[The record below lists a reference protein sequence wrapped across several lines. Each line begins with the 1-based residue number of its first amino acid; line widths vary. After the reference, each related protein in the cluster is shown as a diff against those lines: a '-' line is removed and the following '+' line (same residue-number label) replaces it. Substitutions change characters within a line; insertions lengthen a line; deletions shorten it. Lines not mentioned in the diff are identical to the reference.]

1 MIALVQRVNSASV
14 SINSKVY
21 SKIDKG
27 VLVLLGIIK
36 SDTHEDSEYII
47 RKLINLRLFPSDS
60 SNLDISVQNENA
72 SILVISNFTLS
83 GITRSGNRPDFSN
96 AMSSEKAKIIY
107 EKFLA
112 KLEQEHPLIKTG
124 VFGEEM
130 EVELNNW
137 GPLTLSIDSKDR
149 KAPRSSF

>member
-1 MIALVQRVNSASV
+1 
-14 SINSKVY
+14 
-21 SKIDKG
+21 
-27 VLVLLGIIK
+27 
-36 SDTHEDSEYII
+36 
-47 RKLINLRLFPSDS
+47 
-60 SNLDISVQNENA
+60 
-72 SILVISNFTLS
+72 LS

-107 EKFLA
+107 EKFLV

>member
-1 MIALVQRVNSASV
+1 MIALIQRVKSASLK
-14 SINSKVY
+14 INSKVY

-27 VLVLLGIIK
+27 ILVLLGIIK
-36 SDTHEDSEYII
+36 SDSHEDSEYII
-47 RKLINLRLFPSDS
+47 RKLINLRIFPSNS
-60 SNLDISVQNENA
+60 SNLDVSVKNENA
-72 SILVISNFTLS
+72 SILIISNFTLS

-96 AMSSEKAKIIY
+96 AMSTENAKVIY
-107 EKFLA
+107 EKFIV
-112 KLEQEHPLIKTG
+112 KLKEEHPLIKTG

-149 KAPRSSF
+149 KISRSSF